1 MNISRHNIDDLN
13 AVLTV
18 QITKEDYAPQVEKI
32 LKNYQKTANIPGFR
46 KGHVP
51 MGMIQKQYG
60 KAVLLDEVNKLIQES
75 LNSYITQEKLE
86 VLGNPLPVENPDFNL
101 DNEDFSFDFEIGL
114 SPKFEVDL
122 KKKPISN
129 YKVIADKAFLDQQI
143 KSIRK
148 SYGKLISKDTVEADD
163 EITGVFTN
171 EEMNI
176 EKKATFSLER
186 IKDKKQKEAL
196 LGKKPGD
203 TVVLATKNLFVDEHD
218 NQHYLGVSHDQTHG
232 LDIEVT
238 LAIKEVSTYELAEIN
253 QELWDK
259 VFGKDVVKS
268 EKEAREKIKT
278 DAEKQFEQY
287 ADQVLLNE
295 VVESLIENTKFD
307 LPREFLIKWLE
318 KGGEQPMEKEEA
330 VAEYERTE
338 KGLRYQLI
346 EAKIMSENNLYANFE
361 ELKSYTKQMIAAQMA
376 QYGRMD
382 TEEEELENIAARI
395 LSNQEEVKRLA
406 DQLNQSKML
415 KFFKENTQLEEK
427 EITYDKFTQEV
438 YH

>member
-1 MNISRHNIDDLN
+1 MNISRQSIDDLN

-51 MGMIQKQYG
+51 MGMIKKQYG
-60 KAVLLDEVNKLIQES
+60 KAVLLDEINKLMQES

-86 VLGNPLPVENPDFNL
+86 ILGNPLPIENPDFDL
-101 DNEDFSFDFEIGL
+101 DKEDFSFDFEIGL
-114 SPKFEVDL
+114 SPKFEVNL
-122 KKKPISN
+122 KKNPITK
-129 YKVIADKAFLDQQI
+129 YKVVADTTFLDQQI

-148 SYGKLISKDTVEADD
+148 SYGKLIAKETVEAED
-163 EITGVFTN
+163 EITGVFSN
-171 EEMNI
+171 EEKNI
-176 EKKATFSLER
+176 NNKATFSLER
-186 IKDKKQKEAL
+186 IKGKKQKEAL

-203 TVVLATKNLFVDEHD
+203 SVVLATKNLFVDEHD
-218 NQHYLGVSHDQTHG
+218 NQQYLGVSHEQTHG
-232 LDIEVT
+232 LDIEVSLT
-238 LAIKEVSTYELAEIN
+238 IEEVSTYELAEIN

-268 EKEAREKIKT
+268 EKEAREKIKG

-295 VVESLIENTKFD
+295 VVESLIANTQFD
-307 LPREFLIKWLE
+307 LPKDFLIKWLE
-318 KGGEQPMEKEEA
+318 NGGEQPMDNEEA
-330 VAEYERTE
+330 AAEYERTE

-361 ELKSYTKQMIAAQMA
+361 ELKEYAKQMIAAQMA

-382 TEEEELENIAARI
+382 AEDQELETIAARI

-427 EITYDKFTQEV
+427 EISYDKFTQEV